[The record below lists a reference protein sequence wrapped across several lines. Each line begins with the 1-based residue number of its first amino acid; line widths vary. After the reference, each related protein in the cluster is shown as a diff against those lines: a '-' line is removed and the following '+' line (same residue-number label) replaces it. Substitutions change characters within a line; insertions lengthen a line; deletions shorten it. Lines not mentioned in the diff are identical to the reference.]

1 MHRLGNTLKRAV
13 TVGAVLALT
22 LGMATP
28 ATMSF
33 ADDAAGGAG
42 QSFTLEQNQKT
53 ATELD
58 ENLET
63 KVTLSFPGKREAE
76 PSDVVFVLDKSG
88 ASAQTDIYKQA
99 KEFLEQIS
107 QKAKADGLDIK
118 VGVVLFNRVGNIQQP
133 LTDVVTGYND
143 ILNAMNSSLHSG
155 TNMDAGLLAAK
166 SILDADTA
174 VKAENKHVILI
185 SDGATYLYCKNG
197 DYTKPYTRSF
207 GDPTKQTNP
216 ETHAA

>member
-1 MHRLGNTLKRAV
+1 MRLSANGNYMKGARMHRLGNTLKRAV

-107 QKAKADGLDIK
+107 
-118 VGVVLFNRVGNIQQP
+118 
-133 LTDVVTGYND
+133 
-143 ILNAMNSSLHSG
+143 
-155 TNMDAGLLAAK
+155 
-166 SILDADTA
+166 
-174 VKAENKHVILI
+174 
-185 SDGATYLYCKNG
+185 
-197 DYTKPYTRSF
+197 
-207 GDPTKQTNP
+207 
-216 ETHAA
+216 